1 MTYKVVKEF
10 DSLKKGELLENSY
23 EAPEI
28 FTFEED
34 TDDMYRYISYSK
46 SIIDD
51 LTDQGY
57 LIKVDDNTVPE
68 DAEDTICRAIDEID
82 ALVEQYDKDND
93 EVTEKFAN
101 GELPY
106 CAKVEADTVHTN
118 LKKVL
123 EHIRDILTGD
133 EQTRKDN

>member
-34 TDDMYRYISYSK
+34 TEDMYRYLSYSK
-46 SIIDD
+46 SIIED
-51 LTDQGY
+51 LAEQGY
-57 LIKVDDNTVPE
+57 LIKVEE
-68 DAEDTICRAIDEID
+68 DGATECEDTICRAIDEID
-82 ALVEQYDKDND
+82 ALMEQYDKDND
-93 EVTEKFAN
+93 EVTEKFGN

-133 EQTRKDN
+133 EQTRKDD

>member
-34 TDDMYRYISYSK
+34 TEDMYRYLSYSK
-46 SIIDD
+46 SIIEN
-51 LTDQGY
+51 LAEQGY
-57 LIKVDDNTVPE
+57 LVKVEEDNAIE
-68 DAEDTICRAIDEID
+68 CEDTICRAIDEID
-82 ALVEQYDKDND
+82 ALMERYDKDND
-93 EVTEKFAN
+93 EVTEKFGN

-133 EQTRKDN
+133 EQTRKDD

>member
-34 TDDMYRYISYSK
+34 TEDIYRYLSYSK
-46 SIIDD
+46 NIIDD
-51 LTDQGY
+51 LAEQGY
-57 LIKVDDNTVPE
+57 LIKVEEDDAIE
-68 DAEDTICRAIDEID
+68 CEDTICRAIDEID
-82 ALVEQYDKDND
+82 ALMEQYDKDND
-93 EVTEKFAN
+93 EVTEKFGN

-133 EQTRKDN
+133 EQTRKDD